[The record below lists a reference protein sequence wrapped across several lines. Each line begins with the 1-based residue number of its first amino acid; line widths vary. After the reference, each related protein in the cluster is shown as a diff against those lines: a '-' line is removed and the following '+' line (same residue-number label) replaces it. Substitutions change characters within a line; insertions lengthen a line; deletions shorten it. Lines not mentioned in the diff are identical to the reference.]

1 MKKLGDRGKA
11 DYGEC
16 LLSFSVE
23 KRKLPGTL
31 AFGESSVGKRIKN
44 VLRFQKKKPWAGIV
58 AAGICIAAVAVLVTN
73 GLGGTPGLRYRGF
86 LQYGT
91 KEGNFSSQ
99 SQGMGYILDPG
110 TKTVAFYRELWREGE
125 LEDYELLDV
134 RRVGD
139 REDEFPDTG
148 RFTAEWTYDFSKEK

>member
-1 MKKLGDRGKA
+1 M
-11 DYGEC
+11 
-16 LLSFSVE
+16 
-23 KRKLPGTL
+23 
-31 AFGESSVGKRIKN
+31 
-44 VLRFQKKKPWAGIV
+44 

-148 RFTAEWTYDFSKEK
+148 RFTAEWTYYFSKENRWEMSSDLYFEGESG